1 MAKRT
6 KQAEAA
12 SHIGEILNQGGLDI
26 PSRQMTLADSQQWV
40 IFQHKSK
47 QIGIDSAAGVW
58 VRKSE
63 DEDWRCIAMPCTV
76 SGAIQAA
83 EFLIKD

>member
-1 MAKRT
+1 MAKWT

-12 SHIGEILNQGGLDI
+12 SHIREILHQRGLDI
-26 PSRQMTLADSQQWV
+26 PSRQVTLADSQRWV
-40 IFQHKSK
+40 IFQHESK

-63 DEDWRCIAMPCTV
+63 VEDWRCIAMPCTV